1 MTEMRLQKYLAMNG
15 VDSRRKCEE
24 LITSGRVQVNGKV
37 VTILGTKVDPDR
49 DEVHVDGERKRS
61 ARRFYI
67 ALYKPP
73 GFVCT
78 TNDPAGRPRVVD
90 LVARIPARL
99 FPIGRLDE
107 DSEGLLLMTNDGD
120 FAQKVAHPRYEVAK
134 VYRVIVK
141 GEPEPAALQK
151 LREGVWLS
159 DGRTAPAKV
168 YVVRT
173 TREFTTFTVTLHES
187 RQREVRRMLANVGLR
202 VTKLLRDQV
211 GVVRL
216 GTLKRGEWRP
226 LTPWEIEL
234 LQRSPAEHAAHGGP
248 GPSAPSGP
256 AAGHAPRRGFA
267 GRSGGARPGRGGP
280 RGGGPRSG
288 APRSGGARGGAPRNS
303 GRGRGRE
310 QGSTPRN
317 GPRSPRR

>member
-61 ARRFYI
+61 GRRHYI

-73 GFVCT
+73 GVVCT
-78 TNDPAGRPRVVD
+78 TSDPAGRPRVVD
-90 LVARIPARL
+90 LVANIPARL

-120 FAQKVAHPRYEVAK
+120 FAQKVAHPRYEVPK
-134 VYRVIVK
+134 VYRVVVK

-151 LREGVWLS
+151 LREGVWLY
-159 DGRTAPAKV
+159 DGKTAPAKV

-173 TREFTTFTVTLHES
+173 TRELTTFTVTLQES
-187 RQREVRRMLANVGLR
+187 RNREVRRMLANVGLR

-211 GVVRL
+211 GPVRL

-234 LQRSPAEHAAHGGP
+234 LQRTPAEHAAHG
-248 GPSAPSGP
+248 APTAAAA
-256 AAGHAPRRGFA
+256 AAGHGARRESA
-267 GRSGGARPGRGGP
+267 GRPGGARPGRGGP

-288 APRSGGARGGAPRNS
+288 GPRGGGGRGGGPPNG

-310 QGSTPRN
+310 QGSSPRN
-317 GPRSPRR
+317 GRRGPRR